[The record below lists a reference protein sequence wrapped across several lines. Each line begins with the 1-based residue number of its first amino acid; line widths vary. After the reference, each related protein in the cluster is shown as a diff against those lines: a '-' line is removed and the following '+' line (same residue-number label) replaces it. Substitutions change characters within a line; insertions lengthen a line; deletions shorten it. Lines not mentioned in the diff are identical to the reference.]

1 MVFEK
6 LTSKFFGLDDE
17 GWMRHANPWSG
28 WTRVPCLALL
38 VAAFWSRVWLGWYS
52 AIPIAAVLLWTYFN
66 PRIFPKP
73 KSTNNWASKAV
84 LGERVWLNRDK
95 IPVPDHHRLAPNILM
110 VVALFGL
117 MLVIWGVWHLD
128 ASVTLLGMSIAY
140 MGKLWFLDRMVWLWE
155 DMKELPEYRNWLY

>member
-1 MVFEK
+1 MVEK
-6 LTSKFFGLDDE
+6 LISKFFRLDEE

-28 WTRVPCLALL
+28 WTRIPCLALL

-52 AIPIAAVLLWTYFN
+52 TILIVAVFLLTYFN

-95 IPVPDHHRLAPNILM
+95 VSVPEHHRLVPNILNL
-110 VVALFGL
+110 VALFGL
-117 MLVIWGVWHLD
+117 MLVIWGVYRLD
-128 ASVTLLGMSIAY
+128 AFATILGTVIAY

-155 DMKELPEYRNWLY
+155 DMKDLPEYRNWFH